1 MKTTTCLITLA
12 LPALL
17 FSAQI
22 ATAQKLPN
30 KQQISFRAPS
40 KVKIDGTVTEW
51 GDRLQ
56 AYNHSTQIF
65 YAISND
71 DKNLYLVV
79 QAKYEEI
86 ISKIIRGGVTL
97 VINHSLNKK
106 DPAPVTVTYPMLRG
120 INMSKVANK
129 VGSKF
134 YKQPDTSYVEPT
146 TASVNKVIDE
156 NSKTIVATG
165 IKALDND
172 TLSVYNTD
180 GIKAVAH
187 LDDNKFYNYEL
198 AIPIKYLE
206 LVENSDNSFSYQLK
220 VNGLPED
227 SHRGP
232 STGGEISVPP
242 PISSNQVA
250 TTDFWGEY
258 TLAKK

>member
-1 MKTTTCLITLA
+1 MKSMINLTKLA
-12 LPALL
+12 LPILML
-17 FSAQI
+17 YVNI
-22 ATAQKLPN
+22 AIAQKLPN
-30 KQQISFRAPS
+30 KQQVSLRAPA
-40 KVKIDGTVTEW
+40 KLKIDGIATEW

-56 AYNHSTQIF
+56 AYNKSTQIF

-71 DKNLYLVV
+71 DKNLYLIV

-86 ISKIIRGGVTL
+86 ISKIIRGGITL

-106 DPAPVTVTYPMLRG
+106 DPAPVTVTYPILRG
-120 INMSKVANK
+120 IYMSKVANK

-146 TASVNKVIDE
+146 TESVNKVIDE

-180 GIKAVAH
+180 GIKAIAH

-198 AIPIKYLE
+198 AIPLRYLE
-206 LVENSDNSFSYQLK
+206 LAQGSNNSFSYQLK

-227 SHRGP
+227 SHRGA
-232 STGGEISVPP
+232 STGEISVPP
-242 PISSNQVA
+242 PFSANQVA
-250 TTDFWGEY
+250 TTDFWAEY